1 MNHEH
6 SLAEAFDGQAAQF
19 ERAPVQ
25 TDPTAIGRLIQDADF
40 PDGACVLDAGC
51 GPGLVSKGLLNAG
64 FRVVGVD
71 LSRQMIERARR
82 RCADKG
88 DKAQFLQVSVFD
100 ASLDRLAPFDAAI
113 SRYVLHHIIEP
124 GKFLARQVALLR
136 PGGVLVASDHI
147 TDTSSTRAAFHQEI
161 EVARDKTHTRN
172 LTSGELADLF
182 ASVGLDDIRLREES
196 FVLDFDEWFD
206 RGTPVDS
213 KENVRQRLLAGP
225 AARGFEASLQPD
237 GKIRMACV
245 RTFVR
250 GVKPGRPPISNSKV
264 SET

>member
-1 MNHEH
+1 MSHEH
-6 SLAEAFDGQAAQF
+6 NLAEAFDGQAAQF

-25 TDPTAIGRLIQDADF
+25 SDPAAIGRLIQNADF
-40 PDGACVLDAGC
+40 PEGAYVLDAGC
-51 GPGLVSKGLLNAG
+51 GPGLVSRGLLDAG

-88 DKAQFLQVSVFD
+88 NAAQFFQASVFD
-100 ASLDRLAPFDAAI
+100 ASLDALAPFDATI

-124 GKFLARQVALLR
+124 RQFLARQFALLR
-136 PGGVLVASDHI
+136 PGGVMVASDHI
-147 TDTSSTRAAFHQEI
+147 TDTDSSRAAFHRAI

-172 LTSGELADLF
+172 MTSGELADLF
-182 ASVGLDDIRLREES
+182 AAVGLDDIDLQEES

-206 RGTPVDS
+206 RGTPADS
-213 KENVRQRLLAGP
+213 KENVRHRILSGQ
-225 AARGFEASLQPD
+225 AARGFDASLQPD
-237 GKIRMACV
+237 GRIRIACV

-250 GVKPGRPPISNSKV
+250 GVKSGGAGNR
-264 SET
+264 